1 MPEKYKQEIE
11 DILQQAGEW
20 TTPER
25 VRKRR
30 QSVWK
35 LAWHQV
41 RELLKGKAW
50 AVTPGRVM
58 LAAVLVVLAALIIYA
73 AAPNLGLAGPLAVAG
88 LVLFVVAYGLF
99 FVRKPGA
106 YEKRW
111 RGRSVDESW
120 LSPSQKRWRGMPV
133 EDSEPSW
140 WDRFRS
146 RLRH

>member
-11 DILQQAGEW
+11 DILRQAGEW
-20 TTPER
+20 TTPGR

-35 LAWHQV
+35 LAWRQV
-41 RELLKGKAW
+41 KESLKGKAW

-58 LAAVLVVLAALIIYA
+58 LAALLVFLAALIVYA
-73 AAPNLGLAGPLAVAG
+73 AAPNLGLVGPLTIAG

-99 FVRKPGA
+99 FVRKPGH
-106 YEKRW
+106 EKRW
-111 RGRSVDESW
+111 RGRSVGEDR
-120 LSPSQKRWRGMPV
+120 LSRTQKRWRGVPI

-146 RLRH
+146 HLRR

>member
-25 VRKRR
+25 VRRRR

-41 RELLKGKAW
+41 RESLKGKAW

-58 LAAVLVVLAALIIYA
+58 LAALLVFLAALIIYA
-73 AAPNLGLAGPLAVAG
+73 AAPNLGLVGPIAIAG
-88 LVLFVVAYGLF
+88 LVLFIVAYGLF
-99 FVRKPGA
+99 FVRGPK

-111 RGRSVDESW
+111 RGRSVDAGR
-120 LSPSQKRWRGMPV
+120 LSHSEKRWRGMPI